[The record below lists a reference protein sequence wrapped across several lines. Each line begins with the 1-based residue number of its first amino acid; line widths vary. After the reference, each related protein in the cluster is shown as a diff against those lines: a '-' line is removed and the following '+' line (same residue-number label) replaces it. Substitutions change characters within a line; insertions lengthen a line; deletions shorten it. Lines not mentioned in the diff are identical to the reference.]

1 MLVKTS
7 DVYEPHQQQ
16 EPRETPKAAAAVP
29 SYSSQALFHGQK
41 EILIDHHGCSYR
53 LRITRSGGMI
63 LNK

>member
-7 DVYEPHQQQ
+7 DVYEAQ
-16 EPRETPKAAAAVP
+16 EKEPKETPKAPGIP